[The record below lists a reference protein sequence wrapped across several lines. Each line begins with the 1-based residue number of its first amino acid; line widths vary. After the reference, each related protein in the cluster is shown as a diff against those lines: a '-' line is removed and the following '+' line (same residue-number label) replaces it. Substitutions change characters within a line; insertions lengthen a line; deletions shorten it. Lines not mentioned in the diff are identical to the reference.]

1 LSSQSAS
8 QPVSLVGPVGLVATL
23 ALLFPSRPVG
33 AMMVAGT
40 PPGEQGSGPEGLGK
54 GNVMLVSDLLEG
66 KGTAVA
72 TVTRDATVGAV
83 VADLAR
89 HRVGALVVSPD
100 GLQIE
105 GIVSERDIVQRLSE
119 LHTELLEEPV
129 ASIMSTEV
137 RVCAPSDDVE
147 SIMNLMTEHRIRHV
161 PVVEDG
167 QLSGIISIGDVV
179 KSRIQELEKDRNELM
194 EYITAR

>member
-1 LSSQSAS
+1 
-8 QPVSLVGPVGLVATL
+8 
-23 ALLFPSRPVG
+23 
-33 AMMVAGT
+33 
-40 PPGEQGSGPEGLGK
+40 
-54 GNVMLVSDLLEG
+54 MLVSDVLQG

-72 TVTRDATVGAV
+72 TITSGATVGSA
-83 VADLAR
+83 VADLVR

-100 GLQIE
+100 GRHIE

-119 LHTELLEEPV
+119 LHDEFLEESV
-129 ASIMSTEV
+129 VSIMSTSV
-137 RVCAPSDDVE
+137 RVCSPGDDVE

-161 PVVEDG
+161 PVVEDAE
-167 QLSGIISIGDVV
+167 LVGIISIGDVV

>member
-1 LSSQSAS
+1 
-8 QPVSLVGPVGLVATL
+8 
-23 ALLFPSRPVG
+23 
-33 AMMVAGT
+33 MMAGRVR
-40 PPGEQGSGPEGLGK
+40 PPGKGSSLECLGK
-54 GNVMLVSDLLEG
+54 GSLMLVSDLLEG
-66 KGTAVA
+66 KGSAVA
-72 TVTRDATVGAV
+72 IIASDATVGAV

-100 GLQIE
+100 GRQIE

-137 RVCAPSDDVE
+137 RVCAPTDDVE

-161 PVVEDG
+161 PVLIDG
-167 QLSGIISIGDVV
+167 RLSGIVSIGDVV
-179 KSRIQELEKDRNELM
+179 KNRIEELQSERDHLTA
-194 EYITAR
+194 YITG

>member
-1 LSSQSAS
+1 
-8 QPVSLVGPVGLVATL
+8 
-23 ALLFPSRPVG
+23 
-33 AMMVAGT
+33 
-40 PPGEQGSGPEGLGK
+40 
-54 GNVMLVSDLLEG
+54 MLVSDLLEG

-72 TVTRDATVGAV
+72 TITSDATVGAA

-100 GLQIE
+100 GRHIE

-119 LHTELLEEPV
+119 LHTELLDHPV
-129 ASIMSTEV
+129 SSIMSTSV
-137 RVCAPSDDVE
+137 RVCAPTDDVVT
-147 SIMNLMTEHRIRHV
+147 IMNLMTEHRIRHV
-161 PVVEDG
+161 PVVADG
-167 QLSGIISIGDVV
+167 ELGGIISIGDVV